1 MYLPLPEGF
10 TLSCNLLLGGDPLR
24 TSQPPYNTRMH
35 KEMNYKYILTVAVGI
50 SISGFLS
57 GFLSGC
63 GLPMWAN
70 VAHTIGDVVLS
81 VKTGKSSTEHGLSAL
96 TGKNCQFIRVID
108 GQDICMSSEDYTLY
122 LLSLNCDIYAWNVL
136 NRVYCKK
143 T

>member
-1 MYLPLPEGF
+1 MYLPVLRCF
-10 TLSCNLLLGGDPLR
+10 TLTSSLLLGGDPLR

-57 GFLSGC
+57 GC

-70 VAHTIGDVVLS
+70 VVHTIGDTVLS
-81 VKTGKSSTEHGLSAL
+81 VKTGKSSTEHGLSAI
-96 TGKNCQFIRVID
+96 TGKDCQFIRVID
-108 GQDICMSSEDYTLY
+108 GQDICMNSEDYAEY
-122 LLSLNCDIYAWNVL
+122 LLSLNCDIYAWDIL